1 METDRNFLLLDRF
14 RQVARLMRMGWTPDD
29 IPTVKEKMIRTSTA
43 SSGDSCVRLFKREMI
58 LGVLMLSEDGMN
70 QREIAEE
77 MGVSPSTLSEMIN
90 RLVEDGY
97 VYEAADLLND
107 YQMMATTPDSI
118 RNYQRF
124 RKLCERRMNAIVQ
137 EAAEQERRW
146 QEERRAEERR
156 RERRRRDAL
165 EGQGYSRR

>member
-29 IPTVKEKMIRTSTA
+29 FPTVKEKMIRTSTA
-43 SSGDSCVRLFKREMI
+43 SSGESCVRLFKREMI

-97 VYEAADLLND
+97 VERKADPGD
-107 YQMMATTPDSI
+107 
-118 RNYQRF
+118 
-124 RKLCERRMNAIVQ
+124 
-137 EAAEQERRW
+137 
-146 QEERRAEERR
+146 RRARLLSLTEAGRIQGQEILEECACVLAFLFRN
-156 RERRRRDAL
+156 L
-165 EGQGYSRR
+165 EDGDKMELVRLLDKLLGRTEEQGT

>member
-97 VYEAADLLND
+97 VERKADPGD
-107 YQMMATTPDSI
+107 
-118 RNYQRF
+118 
-124 RKLCERRMNAIVQ
+124 
-137 EAAEQERRW
+137 
-146 QEERRAEERR
+146 RRARLLSLTEAGRIQGQEILEECACVLAFLFRN
-156 RERRRRDAL
+156 L
-165 EGQGYSRR
+165 EDGDKMELVRLLDKLLGRTEEQGT

>member
-29 IPTVKEKMIRTSTA
+29 IPTVKEKMTRTSGA
-43 SSGDSCVRLFKREMI
+43 SSGESCVRLFKREMI

-97 VYEAADLLND
+97 VERKADPGD
-107 YQMMATTPDSI
+107 
-118 RNYQRF
+118 
-124 RKLCERRMNAIVQ
+124 
-137 EAAEQERRW
+137 
-146 QEERRAEERR
+146 RRARLLSLTEAGRIQGQEILEECACVLAFLFRN
-156 RERRRRDAL
+156 L
-165 EGQGYSRR
+165 EDGDKMELVRLLDKLLGRTEEQGT

>member
-43 SSGDSCVRLFKREMI
+43 STGDSCVRLFKREMI

-97 VYEAADLLND
+97 VERKADPGD
-107 YQMMATTPDSI
+107 
-118 RNYQRF
+118 
-124 RKLCERRMNAIVQ
+124 
-137 EAAEQERRW
+137 
-146 QEERRAEERR
+146 RRARLLSLTEAGRIQGQEILEECACVLAFLFRN
-156 RERRRRDAL
+156 L
-165 EGQGYSRR
+165 EDGDKMELVRLLDKLLGRTEEQGT

>member
-97 VYEAADLLND
+97 VERKADPGD
-107 YQMMATTPDSI
+107 
-118 RNYQRF
+118 
-124 RKLCERRMNAIVQ
+124 
-137 EAAEQERRW
+137 
-146 QEERRAEERR
+146 RRARILSLTEAGRIQGQEILEECACVLAFLFRN
-156 RERRRRDAL
+156 L
-165 EGQGYSRR
+165 EDGDKMELVRLLDKLLGRTEEQGT

>member
-58 LGVLMLSEDGMN
+58 LGVLMLSDDGMN

-97 VYEAADLLND
+97 VERKADPGD
-107 YQMMATTPDSI
+107 
-118 RNYQRF
+118 
-124 RKLCERRMNAIVQ
+124 
-137 EAAEQERRW
+137 
-146 QEERRAEERR
+146 RRARLLSLTEAGRIQGQEILEECACVLAFLFRN
-156 RERRRRDAL
+156 L
-165 EGQGYSRR
+165 EDGDKMELVRLLDKLLGRTEEQGT

>member
-29 IPTVKEKMIRTSTA
+29 IPTVKEKMIRTSAA

-97 VYEAADLLND
+97 VERKADPGD
-107 YQMMATTPDSI
+107 
-118 RNYQRF
+118 
-124 RKLCERRMNAIVQ
+124 
-137 EAAEQERRW
+137 
-146 QEERRAEERR
+146 RRARLLSLTEAGRIQGQEILEECACVLAFLFRN
-156 RERRRRDAL
+156 L
-165 EGQGYSRR
+165 EDGDKMELVRLLDKLLGRTEEQGT

>member
-97 VYEAADLLND
+97 VERKADPGD
-107 YQMMATTPDSI
+107 
-118 RNYQRF
+118 
-124 RKLCERRMNAIVQ
+124 
-137 EAAEQERRW
+137 
-146 QEERRAEERR
+146 RRARLLSLTEAGRIQGQEILEECACVLAFLCRN
-156 RERRRRDAL
+156 L
-165 EGQGYSRR
+165 EDGDKMELVRLLDKLLGRTEEQGT

>member
-29 IPTVKEKMIRTSTA
+29 IPAVKEKMIRTSGT

-97 VYEAADLLND
+97 VERKADPGD
-107 YQMMATTPDSI
+107 
-118 RNYQRF
+118 
-124 RKLCERRMNAIVQ
+124 
-137 EAAEQERRW
+137 
-146 QEERRAEERR
+146 RRARLLSLTEAGRIQGQEILEECACVLAFLFRN
-156 RERRRRDAL
+156 L
-165 EGQGYSRR
+165 EDGDKMELVRLLDKLLGKQE

>member
-97 VYEAADLLND
+97 VERKADPGD
-107 YQMMATTPDSI
+107 
-118 RNYQRF
+118 
-124 RKLCERRMNAIVQ
+124 
-137 EAAEQERRW
+137 
-146 QEERRAEERR
+146 RRARLLSLTEAGRIQGQEILEECACVLAFLFRN
-156 RERRRRDAL
+156 L
-165 EGQGYSRR
+165 EDGDKMELVRLLDKLLGKQE

>member
-1 METDRNFLLLDRF
+1 METDRNFMLLDRF

-58 LGVLMLSEDGMN
+58 LGVLMLSDDGMN

-97 VYEAADLLND
+97 VERKADPGD
-107 YQMMATTPDSI
+107 
-118 RNYQRF
+118 
-124 RKLCERRMNAIVQ
+124 
-137 EAAEQERRW
+137 
-146 QEERRAEERR
+146 RRARLLSLTEAGRIQGQEILEECACVLAFLFRN
-156 RERRRRDAL
+156 L
-165 EGQGYSRR
+165 EDGDKMELVRLLDKLLGRTEEQGT

>member
-29 IPTVKEKMIRTSTA
+29 IPTVKEKMIRTSAA

-97 VYEAADLLND
+97 VERKADPGD
-107 YQMMATTPDSI
+107 
-118 RNYQRF
+118 
-124 RKLCERRMNAIVQ
+124 
-137 EAAEQERRW
+137 
-146 QEERRAEERR
+146 RRARLLSLTEAGRIQGQEILEECACVLAFLFRN
-156 RERRRRDAL
+156 L
-165 EGQGYSRR
+165 EDGDKMELIRLLDKLLGRTEEQGT

>member
-29 IPTVKEKMIRTSTA
+29 IPTVKEKMIRTSGT

-77 MGVSPSTLSEMIN
+77 MGASPSTLSEMIN

-97 VYEAADLLND
+97 VERKADPGD
-107 YQMMATTPDSI
+107 
-118 RNYQRF
+118 
-124 RKLCERRMNAIVQ
+124 
-137 EAAEQERRW
+137 
-146 QEERRAEERR
+146 RRARLLSLTEAGRIQGQEILEECACVLAFLFRN
-156 RERRRRDAL
+156 L
-165 EGQGYSRR
+165 EDGDKMELVRLLDKLLGRTEEQGT

>member
-29 IPTVKEKMIRTSTA
+29 IPTVKEKMIRTSGT

-97 VYEAADLLND
+97 VERKADPGD
-107 YQMMATTPDSI
+107 
-118 RNYQRF
+118 
-124 RKLCERRMNAIVQ
+124 
-137 EAAEQERRW
+137 
-146 QEERRAEERR
+146 RRARLLSLTEAGRIQGQEILEECACVLAFLFRN
-156 RERRRRDAL
+156 L
-165 EGQGYSRR
+165 EDGDKMELVRLLDKLLGRTEEQGT

>member
-97 VYEAADLLND
+97 VERKADPGD
-107 YQMMATTPDSI
+107 
-118 RNYQRF
+118 
-124 RKLCERRMNAIVQ
+124 
-137 EAAEQERRW
+137 
-146 QEERRAEERR
+146 RRARLLSLTEAGRIQGQEILEECACVLAFLFRN
-156 RERRRRDAL
+156 L
-165 EGQGYSRR
+165 EDGDKMELVHLLDKLLGRTEEQGT

>member
-97 VYEAADLLND
+97 VERKADPGD
-107 YQMMATTPDSI
+107 
-118 RNYQRF
+118 
-124 RKLCERRMNAIVQ
+124 
-137 EAAEQERRW
+137 
-146 QEERRAEERR
+146 RRARLLSLTEAGRIQGQEILEECACVLAFLFRNLEDGDKMELVR
-156 RERRRRDAL
+156 LLDKLLGRT
-165 EGQGYSRR
+165 EGQGT

>member
-1 METDRNFLLLDRF
+1 METDRNLLLLDRF

-29 IPTVKEKMIRTSTA
+29 IPTVKEKMIRTSAA

-97 VYEAADLLND
+97 VERKADPGD
-107 YQMMATTPDSI
+107 
-118 RNYQRF
+118 
-124 RKLCERRMNAIVQ
+124 
-137 EAAEQERRW
+137 
-146 QEERRAEERR
+146 RRARLLSLTEAGRIQGQEILEECACVLAFLFRN
-156 RERRRRDAL
+156 L
-165 EGQGYSRR
+165 EDGDKMELVRLLDKLLGRTEEQGT

>member
-29 IPTVKEKMIRTSTA
+29 IPTVKEKMIRTSGT

-97 VYEAADLLND
+97 VERKADPGDRRVRHLSLTEAGRIQGQEILEECACVLAFLFRNLEDGDKMELVRLLD
-107 YQMMATTPDSI
+107 
-118 RNYQRF
+118 
-124 RKLCERRMNAIVQ
+124 KLLGKPQ
-137 EAAEQERRW
+137 E
-146 QEERRAEERR
+146 
-156 RERRRRDAL
+156 
-165 EGQGYSRR
+165 QGA

>member
-14 RQVARLMRMGWTPDD
+14 RQVARLMRMGWTPND
-29 IPTVKEKMIRTSTA
+29 IPTVKEKMIRTSGA
-43 SSGDSCVRLFKREMI
+43 SSGESCVRLFKREMI

-97 VYEAADLLND
+97 VERKADPGD
-107 YQMMATTPDSI
+107 
-118 RNYQRF
+118 
-124 RKLCERRMNAIVQ
+124 
-137 EAAEQERRW
+137 
-146 QEERRAEERR
+146 RRARLLSLTEAGRIQGQEILEECACVLAFLFRN
-156 RERRRRDAL
+156 L
-165 EGQGYSRR
+165 EDGDKMELVRLLDKLLGRTEEQGT

>member
-97 VYEAADLLND
+97 VERKADPGD
-107 YQMMATTPDSI
+107 
-118 RNYQRF
+118 
-124 RKLCERRMNAIVQ
+124 
-137 EAAEQERRW
+137 
-146 QEERRAEERR
+146 RRARLLSLTMAGRIQGQEILEECACVLAFLFRN
-156 RERRRRDAL
+156 L
-165 EGQGYSRR
+165 EDGDKMELVRLLDKLLGRTEEQGT

>member
-97 VYEAADLLND
+97 VERKADEDDRRAKTLFLTEEGKKRAEYMLTQITLVVDRLFVNLDKDEKCQLIRLLDKLVGNDSNAAD
-107 YQMMATTPDSI
+107 
-118 RNYQRF
+118 
-124 RKLCERRMNAIVQ
+124 
-137 EAAEQERRW
+137 
-146 QEERRAEERR
+146 
-156 RERRRRDAL
+156 
-165 EGQGYSRR
+165 EGDNV

>member
-97 VYEAADLLND
+97 VERKADPGD
-107 YQMMATTPDSI
+107 
-118 RNYQRF
+118 
-124 RKLCERRMNAIVQ
+124 
-137 EAAEQERRW
+137 
-146 QEERRAEERR
+146 RRARLLSLTEAGRIQGQEILEECACVLAFLFRN
-156 RERRRRDAL
+156 L
-165 EGQGYSRR
+165 EDGDKMELVRLLDKLLGRTEEQRT

>member
-90 RLVEDGY
+90 RLVEDGDKMEL
-97 VYEAADLLND
+97 VRLLD
-107 YQMMATTPDSI
+107 
-118 RNYQRF
+118 
-124 RKLCERRMNAIVQ
+124 KLLGRTE
-137 EAAEQERRW
+137 EQ
-146 QEERRAEERR
+146 
-156 RERRRRDAL
+156 
-165 EGQGYSRR
+165 GT

>member
-29 IPTVKEKMIRTSTA
+29 IPTVKEKMIRTSAA

-97 VYEAADLLND
+97 VERKADPGD
-107 YQMMATTPDSI
+107 
-118 RNYQRF
+118 
-124 RKLCERRMNAIVQ
+124 
-137 EAAEQERRW
+137 
-146 QEERRAEERR
+146 RRARLLSLTEAGRIQGQEILEECACVLAFLFRN
-156 RERRRRDAL
+156 L
-165 EGQGYSRR
+165 EDGDKMELVRLLDKLLGRTEELGT

>member
-29 IPTVKEKMIRTSTA
+29 IPTVKEKIIRTSTA

-97 VYEAADLLND
+97 VERKADPGD
-107 YQMMATTPDSI
+107 
-118 RNYQRF
+118 
-124 RKLCERRMNAIVQ
+124 
-137 EAAEQERRW
+137 
-146 QEERRAEERR
+146 RRARLLSLTEAGRIQGQEILEECACVLAFLFRN
-156 RERRRRDAL
+156 L
-165 EGQGYSRR
+165 EDGDKMELVRLLDKLLGRTEEQGT

>member
-43 SSGDSCVRLFKREMI
+43 STGGSCVRLFKREMI

-97 VYEAADLLND
+97 VERKADPGD
-107 YQMMATTPDSI
+107 
-118 RNYQRF
+118 
-124 RKLCERRMNAIVQ
+124 
-137 EAAEQERRW
+137 
-146 QEERRAEERR
+146 RRARLLSLTEAGRIQGQEILEECACVLAFLFRN
-156 RERRRRDAL
+156 L
-165 EGQGYSRR
+165 EDGDKMELVRLLDKLLGRTEEQGT

>member
-29 IPTVKEKMIRTSTA
+29 IPTVKEKMIRTSGA
-43 SSGDSCVRLFKREMI
+43 SSGESCVRLFKREMI

-97 VYEAADLLND
+97 VERKADPGD
-107 YQMMATTPDSI
+107 
-118 RNYQRF
+118 
-124 RKLCERRMNAIVQ
+124 
-137 EAAEQERRW
+137 
-146 QEERRAEERR
+146 RRARLLSLTEAGRIQGQEILEECACVLAFLFRN
-156 RERRRRDAL
+156 L
-165 EGQGYSRR
+165 EDGDKMELVRLLDKLLGRTEEQGT

>member
-29 IPTVKEKMIRTSTA
+29 IPTVKEKMIRTSAA

-97 VYEAADLLND
+97 VERKADPGD
-107 YQMMATTPDSI
+107 
-118 RNYQRF
+118 
-124 RKLCERRMNAIVQ
+124 
-137 EAAEQERRW
+137 
-146 QEERRAEERR
+146 RRARLLSLTEAGRIQGQEILEECACVLAFLFRN
-156 RERRRRDAL
+156 L
-165 EGQGYSRR
+165 EDGDKMELVRLLDKLLGKQE

>member
-43 SSGDSCVRLFKREMI
+43 SSGGSCVRLFKREMI

-97 VYEAADLLND
+97 VERKADPGD
-107 YQMMATTPDSI
+107 
-118 RNYQRF
+118 
-124 RKLCERRMNAIVQ
+124 
-137 EAAEQERRW
+137 
-146 QEERRAEERR
+146 RRARLLSLTEAGRIQGQEILEECACVLAFLFRN
-156 RERRRRDAL
+156 L
-165 EGQGYSRR
+165 EDGDKMELVRLLDKLLGRTEEQGT

>member
-29 IPTVKEKMIRTSTA
+29 IPTVKEKMIRTSAA

-58 LGVLMLSEDGMN
+58 LCVLMLSEDGMN

-97 VYEAADLLND
+97 VERKADPGD
-107 YQMMATTPDSI
+107 
-118 RNYQRF
+118 
-124 RKLCERRMNAIVQ
+124 
-137 EAAEQERRW
+137 
-146 QEERRAEERR
+146 RRARLLSLTEAGRIQGQEILEECACVLAFLFRN
-156 RERRRRDAL
+156 L
-165 EGQGYSRR
+165 EDGDKMELVRLLDKLLGRTEEQGT

>member
-77 MGVSPSTLSEMIN
+77 RGVSPSTLSEMIN

-97 VYEAADLLND
+97 VERKADPGD
-107 YQMMATTPDSI
+107 
-118 RNYQRF
+118 
-124 RKLCERRMNAIVQ
+124 
-137 EAAEQERRW
+137 
-146 QEERRAEERR
+146 RRARLLSLTEAGRIQGQEILEECACVLAFLFRN
-156 RERRRRDAL
+156 L
-165 EGQGYSRR
+165 EDGDKMELVRLLDKLLGRTEEQGT

>member
-29 IPTVKEKMIRTSTA
+29 IPAVKEKMIRTSGT

-97 VYEAADLLND
+97 
-107 YQMMATTPDSI
+107 
-118 RNYQRF
+118 
-124 RKLCERRMNAIVQ
+124 
-137 EAAEQERRW
+137 
-146 QEERRAEERR
+146 EERKADPGERKADPGDRRARHLSLTEAGRIQGQEILEECACVLAFLFRN
-156 RERRRRDAL
+156 L
-165 EGQGYSRR
+165 EDGDKMELVRLLDKLLGKQE

>member
-29 IPTVKEKMIRTSTA
+29 IPTVKEKMIRTSAA

-97 VYEAADLLND
+97 VERKADPGD
-107 YQMMATTPDSI
+107 
-118 RNYQRF
+118 
-124 RKLCERRMNAIVQ
+124 
-137 EAAEQERRW
+137 
-146 QEERRAEERR
+146 RRARLLSLTEAGRIQGQEILEECACVLAFLFRN
-156 RERRRRDAL
+156 L
-165 EGQGYSRR
+165 EDGDKMELVRLLDKLLGKPQEQGA

>member
-29 IPTVKEKMIRTSTA
+29 IPTVKEKMIRTSGT

-97 VYEAADLLND
+97 VERKADPGD
-107 YQMMATTPDSI
+107 
-118 RNYQRF
+118 
-124 RKLCERRMNAIVQ
+124 
-137 EAAEQERRW
+137 
-146 QEERRAEERR
+146 RRARHLSLTEAGRIQGQEILEECACVLAFLFRN
-156 RERRRRDAL
+156 L
-165 EGQGYSRR
+165 EDGDKMELVRLLDKLLGKPQEQGA

>member
-29 IPTVKEKMIRTSTA
+29 IPTVKEKMIRTSGA

-97 VYEAADLLND
+97 VERKADPGD
-107 YQMMATTPDSI
+107 
-118 RNYQRF
+118 
-124 RKLCERRMNAIVQ
+124 
-137 EAAEQERRW
+137 
-146 QEERRAEERR
+146 RRARLLSLTEAGRIQGQEILEECACVLAFLFRN
-156 RERRRRDAL
+156 L
-165 EGQGYSRR
+165 EDGDKMELVRLLDKLLGRTEEQGT

>member
-43 SSGDSCVRLFKREMI
+43 SSGESCVRLFKREMI

-97 VYEAADLLND
+97 VERKADPGD
-107 YQMMATTPDSI
+107 
-118 RNYQRF
+118 
-124 RKLCERRMNAIVQ
+124 
-137 EAAEQERRW
+137 
-146 QEERRAEERR
+146 RRARLLSLTEAGRIQGQEILEECACVLAFLFRN
-156 RERRRRDAL
+156 L
-165 EGQGYSRR
+165 EDGDKMELVRLLDKLLGRTEEQGT